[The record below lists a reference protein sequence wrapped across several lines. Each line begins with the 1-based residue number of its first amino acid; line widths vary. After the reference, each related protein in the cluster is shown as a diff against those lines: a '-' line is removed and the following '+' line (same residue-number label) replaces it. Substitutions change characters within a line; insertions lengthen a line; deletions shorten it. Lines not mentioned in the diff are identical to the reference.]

1 LKGVILAAGSGR
13 RLSFHNGWRP
23 KLLLPVAGR
32 AIIDYTLEAFCRVGI
47 TDLTIVIGYRGDVL
61 KGWVGD
67 GSQKGLRIQ
76 YVYNPDYQ
84 LGNALSLYAARS
96 LMENEPFLL
105 SMADH
110 MISPSLLA
118 RLLGIQESAN
128 ALAVDFTSSSSQI
141 EEATR
146 VLVSDDGLVTHI
158 GKELLPWNGIDAGAF
173 RLTPVIFEAI
183 SDILG
188 EKRAEYELSRAIT
201 CMIDRGHPLLACDI
215 SGCFWQDIDTR
226 EDLNLVR
233 KTLTG
238 TGL

>member
-1 LKGVILAAGSGR
+1 MKGVILAAGSGR

-110 MISPSLLA
+110 MISPTLLA

-201 CMIDRGHPLLACDI
+201 RMIDRGHPLLACDI